1 MKNLKQTEVK
11 KEIIQEQKG
20 KTTIITLGILLSYIT
35 IYLLD
40 FWQKSTIISYDI
52 PRHILSAIVTAVIS
66 IGVIMII
73 PFERIYA
80 WVKEKE
86 LSPYSRDVPAR
97 ENGFSVLLTLYVIC
111 GFSGVVVCKLLS
123 ANCGYLFSFA
133 ASLIAL
139 VIIIGSVSWIKN
151 NVSLV
156 CFNLLMLLFNGLL
169 LLYLTTSFYVGLIYS
184 VSLALTYCVSFLR
197 SARNQKIR
205 NVLFY
210 LALGLIILFAVILG
224 VGKTARLNAWLHP
237 EDSTMGW
244 ERLLLQGHTLY
255 VPGEQF
261 DFYSRHPFVT
271 MYTELGIVPV
281 ILCIVAFLT
290 VTFLLVYSRKF
301 LSGKRYD
308 IMVGVYMLLAVTFV
322 TTLLADFG
330 LFPTTSLPLVSGSTI
345 FIQAGLMI
353 RVFKK
358 R

>member
-1 MKNLKQTEVK
+1 MKTPNKTTTKKQ
-11 KEIIQEQKG
+11 
-20 KTTIITLGILLSYIT
+20 TTIITFGILLSYTT

-52 PRHILSAIVTAVIS
+52 PRHILSSIVTAVIS
-66 IGVIMII
+66 IGVIMIL
-73 PFERIYA
+73 PFERIYD

-86 LSPYSRDVPAR
+86 LPPYSRDVPAR

-111 GFSGVVVCKLLS
+111 GCSGVVVCKFLS
-123 ANCGYLFSFA
+123 IYGYLFSFA

-169 LLYLTTSFYVGLIYS
+169 LFYLTDSFCVGLLYS
-184 VSLALTYCVSFLR
+184 VSLALTYCVCFLR

-210 LALGLIILFAVILG
+210 LALSLIILFAVILG
-224 VGKTARLNAWLHP
+224 LGKTDQLNAWLHP

-271 MYTELGIVPV
+271 MYRELGIVPV

-290 VTFLLVYSRKF
+290 VTFLLVYGRKF
-301 LSGKRYD
+301 LSEKRYD

-330 LFPTTSLPLVSGSTI
+330 LFPTTSLPLVSGSTF